1 MTVATEQYMYISLRV
16 VGNKLCPQLHE
27 LMAYGVSDLSCM
39 VLSCLALS
47 VWFDAYIQ
55 LTQSDGVACGVIA
68 EESGQY
74 HSLSHS

>member
-27 LMAYGVSDLSCM
+27 LMAYGISDLSFM
-39 VLSCLALS
+39 VLCCVVLS

-55 LTQSDGVACGVIA
+55 FMQTDRVACGVIA
-68 EESGQY
+68 KESGQY
-74 HSLSHS
+74 HSLSRS